1 MDQIESEYGF
11 SAKYVRKGLEIVE
24 SAKKEGIELRLLGAV
39 AVKIQSPRLRKFHED
54 MMDRQA
60 TDLDFIAYSKDRN
73 KIKKLFEKLKYT
85 PIKTVLP
92 MENRDLF
99 IENDGVKV
107 DVFYD
112 KLAMCHAIDFTHRLE
127 VDYPAISIADIILE
141 KTQIVKIN
149 EKDIKDLII
158 LFAEHELG
166 SDENHMINSSYISKL
181 LAKDW
186 GFYYTVTT
194 NLKLVRDQFLGKWKD
209 ASAQEYLDK
218 VGPRID
224 KLLRQIEA
232 EPKSMGWKMRQ
243 SVGTKKKW
251 YKDVEEVCGDSEFQ
265 DKLQDLLKNN
275 K

>member
-1 MDQIESEYGF
+1 MDQIELEYGH
-11 SAKYVRKGLEIVE
+11 SAKYVRRGLDIVDE
-24 SAKKEGIELRLLGAV
+24 AKKRGIELRLLGAV
-39 AVKIQSPRLRKFHED
+39 AVKIQCPKLRQFHEKC
-54 MMDRQA
+54 MEREA
-60 TDLDFIAYSKDRN
+60 TDLDFIAYSRDRN
-73 KIKKLFEKLKYT
+73 KIKKMFCELKYE
-85 PIKTVLP
+85 PIKTILP

-99 IENDGVKV
+99 QESEGVKV

-112 KLAMCHAIDFTHRLE
+112 KLAMCHTIDFANRLE

-149 EKDIKDLII
+149 EKDVKDLII

-166 SDENHMINSSYISKL
+166 SNDERKINGPYISKL

-186 GFYYTVTT
+186 GFYFTVTT
-194 NLKLVRDQFLGKWKD
+194 NLKLVKDQFLGKWKD
-209 ASAQEYLDK
+209 PSVQTILDEAR
-218 VGPRID
+218 PRIG
-224 KLLRQIEA
+224 KLLSQIES

-265 DKLQDLLKNN
+265 DKLKEHLQNTK
-275 K
+275 

>member
-24 SAKKEGIELRLLGAV
+24 TAKKEGIELRLLGAV

-112 KLAMCHAIDFTHRLE
+112 KLAM
-127 VDYPAISIADIILE
+127 
-141 KTQIVKIN
+141 
-149 EKDIKDLII
+149 
-158 LFAEHELG
+158 
-166 SDENHMINSSYISKL
+166 
-181 LAKDW
+181 
-186 GFYYTVTT
+186 
-194 NLKLVRDQFLGKWKD
+194 WK
-209 ASAQEYLDK
+209 
-218 VGPRID
+218 
-224 KLLRQIEA
+224 
-232 EPKSMGWKMRQ
+232 
-243 SVGTKKKW
+243 SV
-251 YKDVEEVCGDSEFQ
+251 V
-265 DKLQDLLKNN
+265 
-275 K
+275 

>member
-24 SAKKEGIELRLLGAV
+24 TAKKEGIELRLLGAV

-149 EKDIKDLII
+149 EKDVKDLII

-166 SDENHMINSSYISKL
+166 SDDNHMMNGSYISKL

-218 VGPRID
+218 VGPRIE
-224 KLLRQIEA
+224 KLLLQIEA
-232 EPKSMGWKMRQ
+232 EPKSMVWKMRQ

>member
-1 MDQIESEYGF
+1 
-11 SAKYVRKGLEIVE
+11 
-24 SAKKEGIELRLLGAV
+24 
-39 AVKIQSPRLRKFHED
+39 

-127 VDYPAISIADIILE
+127 VDYPTISIADIILE

-166 SDENHMINSSYISKL
+166 SDDNHMLNSSYISRL

-265 DKLQDLLKNN
+265 DKLQDLLKNS